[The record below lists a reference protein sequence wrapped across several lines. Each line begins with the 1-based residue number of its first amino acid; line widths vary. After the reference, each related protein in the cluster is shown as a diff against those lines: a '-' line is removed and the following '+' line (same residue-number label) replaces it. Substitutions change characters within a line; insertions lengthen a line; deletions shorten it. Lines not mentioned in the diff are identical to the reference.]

1 VDDTVYV
8 VRRIQSLGFSV
19 KDKIKIIKTAAQSK
33 ATYGAAVDPFTI
45 AQIKALRAKYTQ
57 ALWPTKYTACR
68 ITGLLIADKGEIE
81 PGINVIKKVLVNWI
95 KQVEGGLHPSTE
107 EYWDEL
113 GVLTGG
119 VRGPINYYRRIIKQ
133 LGWTDMSPTN
143 ITYHNGINRDLKDWH
158 EFVSDGIKRARQVAW
173 QKSAKGKHN
182 YKGLEVGVDEETT
195 RKYYIKLS
203 QIDPMKAGALHT
215 IMSDG
220 VWTPQRAYKRTKT
233 SNGHCLLCGE
243 RNAGVNHLWWNC
255 PCLNSVT
262 DFNYTSLMNNRKRLD
277 NKP

>member
-1 VDDTVYV
+1 
-8 VRRIQSLGFSV
+8 
-19 KDKIKIIKTAAQSK
+19 
-33 ATYGAAVDPFTI
+33 
-45 AQIKALRAKYTQ
+45 
-57 ALWPTKYTACR
+57 
-68 ITGLLIADKGEIE
+68 
-81 PGINVIKKVLVNWI
+81 
-95 KQVEGGLHPSTE
+95 
-107 EYWDEL
+107 
-113 GVLTGG
+113 
-119 VRGPINYYRRIIKQ
+119 
-133 LGWTDMSPTN
+133 MSPTN
-143 ITYHNGINRDLKDWH
+143 ITDHNGINRDLKDWH
-158 EFVSDGIKRARQVAW
+158 DFVNDGIKRARQVAW
-173 QKSAKGKHN
+173 QKSAKGRHN

-262 DFNYTSLMNNRKRLD
+262 DFNYTSLMNNSKILD